1 MSIPLWSLLGFA
13 IWTLLVLMAGVGLR
27 RWALVLAGRAQL
39 TDFPGDTAHGSVS
52 YRRAMR
58 AHSNCTENL
67 PVFGAI
73 VVTATLAGMN
83 SVLLDQLAM
92 AVMASR
98 VCQSLTHMVF
108 AETNATVFIR
118 FLFFFAQ
125 IVAMFWMAT
134 EIVMHVQM
142 P

>member
-1 MSIPLWSLLGFA
+1 MSIPLWTLLAFA
-13 IWTLLVLMAGVGLR
+13 VWTLVVLMAGVGIR
-27 RWALVLAGRAQL
+27 RWTLVFAGRAQL

-52 YRRAMR
+52 YRRAVR
-58 AHSNCTENL
+58 AHANCTENL

-73 VVTATLAGMN
+73 VVTAALAGVN
-83 SVLLDQLAM
+83 SVLMDQLAM
-92 AVMASR
+92 AAMAAR

-125 IVAMFWMAT
+125 IVAMFWMVA
-134 EIVMHVQM
+134 EIVMHVPM